1 MSSLVDN
8 HLTDLQR
15 AFVGYV
21 VEGIPPSQAAMA
33 AGYAPANASVQASQ
47 LMRKPHV
54 QTALLV
60 ETRRRFAALAP
71 VALEVLRTI
80 MNDNTAPKGV
90 RVDAAKAVLDR
101 GGFPAMRVPEA
112 AGGGR
117 SLNEMSNEEL
127 REFVAK
133 GEAELCE
140 RAKLIGPGSETLL
153 D

>member
-1 MSSLVDN
+1 MNAVADN

-21 VEGIPPSQAAMA
+21 VEGIPPSEAAAA
-33 AGYAPANASVQASQ
+33 AGYAPANAGVQASQ
-47 LMRKPHV
+47 LMRKAHV

-71 VALEVLRTI
+71 VALEVLRKI
-80 MNDNTAPKGV
+80 MSDDTAPKGV

-101 GGFPAMRVPEA
+101 GGFPALRTSEGS
-112 AGGGR
+112 GGGR
-117 SLNEMSNEEL
+117 GLNEMTIDEL

-140 RAKLIGPGSETLL
+140 HARLIGPGSETLL
-153 D
+153 N